1 MKIMLIFFFV
11 SPLPYLPQ
19 LQREPGIYLKQAYI
33 LGRRLFVKTIICC
46 WCKLSILPVVLKV
59 WENVHFL
66 STISISTTTS
76 KGVILLICS
85 HQLRFTS
92 RTEWFP
98 DFRKVIECICLIIV
112 NIFLNDARTE
122 HHSKIVLYVVKIY
135 TQYLSNK
142 V

>member
-76 KGVILLICS
+76 KGVISIGVVLTVLTYSLNSVLL
-85 HQLRFTS
+85 L
-92 RTEWFP
+92 
-98 DFRKVIECICLIIV
+98 L
-112 NIFLNDARTE
+112 
-122 HHSKIVLYVVKIY
+122 LYFKEKKGDDKHFQVATVTHLLTPVKIY
-135 TQYLSNK
+135 KQNWVISRLSGK
-142 V
+142 